1 MRLLVVDDRDWGAG
15 NARAEFWQI
24 RFQRVKAIFERA
36 EQRGEIRTGVKY
48 QVAMQLM
55 IAPLHAHAPYTEDA
69 VDEHT
74 VDAVIDMAWPA
85 IAAAASPTRGR

>member
-15 NARAEFWQI
+15 DARAEFWQI

-55 IAPLHAHAPYTEDA
+55 IAPLHAHALYTEDA

>member
-1 MRLLVVDDRDWGAG
+1 MTETGVPVTRGPSSGRSDFNG
-15 NARAEFWQI
+15 
-24 RFQRVKAIFERA
+24 VKAIFERA

-55 IAPLHAHAPYTEDA
+55 IAPLHAHALYTEDA

-74 VDAVIDMAWPA
+74 LDAVIDMAWPA